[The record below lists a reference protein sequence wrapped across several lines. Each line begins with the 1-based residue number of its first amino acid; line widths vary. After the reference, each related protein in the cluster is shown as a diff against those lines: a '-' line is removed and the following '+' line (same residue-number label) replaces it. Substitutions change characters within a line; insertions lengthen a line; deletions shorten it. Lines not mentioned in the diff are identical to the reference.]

1 MSMAL
6 PSKALLGVVVAAAGL
21 GLSPAGFAASA
32 TVVLADGPTSVA
44 AYKAAHD
51 TDPHVALSAR
61 DAAALVQRQSAAHQF
76 WTQFAAAASSSSA
89 NLIANQFAQIYSYYC
104 GPASVSEALGARNI
118 PVDQNSMASRLRT
131 TTGGTAWSGVN
142 ANVPSPTGYPVR
154 DVLNFKVGTTWYDPV
169 GVPYT
174 PSSGDV
180 STNEADLVTD
190 VYNYKY
196 PVVGDAWKVPGGP
209 HLVGHPAS
217 LEIFHWFEIRGFQSS
232 GATTN
237 YEDSV
242 HGATSISW
250 SGSVPAY
257 SSYDSPTLVTIV
269 GGRGYV
275 W

>member
-6 PSKALLGVVVAAAGL
+6 PSKASLGVVVAAAGL

-32 TVVLADGPTSVA
+32 TVVLADGPISVA

-51 TDPHVALSAR
+51 IDPHVALSSR
-61 DAAALVQRQSAAHQF
+61 DAAALVQRQNAAHQF

-154 DVLNFKVGTTWYDPV
+154 DVLNFKVGTTGYDPV
-169 GVPYT
+169 EVPYT

-180 STNEADLVTD
+180 STYEADLVTD
-190 VYNYKY
+190 VYNFKY
-196 PVVGDAWKVPGGP
+196 PVVGDAWEVPGGP
-209 HLVGHPAS
+209 RLVGHPAT

-237 YEDSV
+237 YEGSV
-242 HGATSISW
+242 DGATSIS
-250 SGSVPAY
+250 
-257 SSYDSPTLVTIV
+257 
-269 GGRGYV
+269 
-275 W
+275 